1 MFYYG
6 DVERIDGYSLH
17 RNCDFY
23 CFRLKNIKKDSN
35 IHDVS
40 GKALPAMKVFSL
52 SIKYL
57 KDHCLKTI
65 CDRGFLRSSQD
76 VKFVLTVPDIWNDRS
91 KQFMRAAAVEV

>member
-1 MFYYG
+1 M
-6 DVERIDGYSLH
+6 DGYILH
-17 RNCDFY
+17 RYCNFY
-23 CFRLKNIKKDSN
+23 CILLKNIKKDSN

-65 CDRGFLRSSQD
+65 GDRGFLRSPND
-76 VKFVLTVPDIWNDRS
+76 VKFVLTVPAIWNDRS
-91 KQFMRAAAVEV
+91 KQFMRAAAVQVY